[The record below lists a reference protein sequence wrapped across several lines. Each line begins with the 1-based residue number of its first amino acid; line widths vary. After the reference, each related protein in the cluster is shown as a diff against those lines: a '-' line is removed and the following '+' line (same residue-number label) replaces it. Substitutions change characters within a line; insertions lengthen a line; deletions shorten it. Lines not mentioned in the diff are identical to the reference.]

1 MNNLTYFRTKK
12 ETLKMWW
19 LRLRLNLLPAYFRTG
34 GKITYISQEMNEIHV
49 KFPAKW
55 HTKGFGGILQ
65 GNTIYGAAEPIYSM
79 ILHQLLGKNYV
90 IFNRKSEITYKKPAK
105 TEVFA
110 HFRISVSLLKTIKE
124 MVDKKQEE
132 DFSFSVKIQD
142 DWQQT
147 YAEIKQEIYIAR
159 RDFYDIKQEMRQMEN
174 NDLNFKFPV
183 QYLV

>member
-1 MNNLTYFRTKK
+1 MKNNWIKK

-34 GKITYISQEMNEIHV
+34 GKITYISPEMNEIHV

-79 ILHQLLGKNYV
+79 ILHQLLGKDYV

-110 HFRISVSLLKTIKE
+110 KFCINPSIFIKIKN
-124 MVDKKQEE
+124 MVDRKQEY

-142 DWQQT
+142 EWEET
-147 YAEIKQEIYIAR
+147 YAEIQQDIYIAR

-174 NDLNFKFPV
+174 NDLNFKFPT
-183 QYLV
+183 QDLV